1 MASKNKN
8 QVLSLDASA
17 VSRALIESDLID
29 EYHWLP
35 QDIAKIPYK
44 KLIEMLIIKR
54 EKANARETQRALNN
68 YKVENEKVGKKTS
81 RR

>member
-1 MASKNKN
+1 MSKNKN

-17 VSRALIESDLID
+17 VSRALIENDLMD

-44 KLIEMLIIKR
+44 KLVEMLIIKR
-54 EKANARETQRALNN
+54 EKVNARENRRAIDNF
-68 YKVENEKVGKKTS
+68 KAENENVGKKTS